1 MRQILI
7 YSFTLLIAFLI
18 GCKQE
23 VDSSDE
29 STKSTVDE
37 LRIDPEAEELLKQM
51 SDNLSSAKEYT
62 VRVESSSD
70 FTNDT
75 GEILK
80 LHRTV
85 FINLKRPDKIMV
97 EMQGDNG
104 HKQLY
109 YNGSEAVL
117 FHHNYGLYS
126 IVNAPGT
133 VDSTLDLLAEV
144 YDLQIPASDFA
155 YSNPYE
161 VLMEYVKG
169 GKYYGYSLINGAPCH
184 HLYFTQD
191 EIDWQVWL
199 EDNDQLTPRKFL
211 INFKKDEGSPQ
222 FTAYFY
228 DWNFS
233 PSLSDE
239 IFNFTPPDGTREI
252 EYLKLGE
259 NPLD

>member
-1 MRQILI
+1 MRQLLI
-7 YSFTLLIAFLI
+7 YSFIPLLVFTF
-18 GCKQE
+18 GCNVE
-23 VDSSDE
+23 VDNSDQSKE
-29 STKSTVDE
+29 GTVGE
-37 LRIDPEAEELLKQM
+37 LTIDPEADKLLKQM
-51 SDNLSSAKEYT
+51 CDNLISAKEYT
-62 VRVESSSD
+62 VQVESSSD

-75 GEILK
+75 GEIVK
-80 LHRTV
+80 LHRTNH
-85 FINLKRPDKIMV
+85 INLKRPDKIMV
-97 EMQGDNG
+97 ETQGDNG
-104 HKQLY
+104 QKQLY
-109 YNGSEAVL
+109 YNSSEAVL

-126 IVNAPGT
+126 IVYAPGT
-133 VDSTLDLLAEV
+133 VDSTLDLLADV

-155 YSNPYE
+155 YSNPYA

-169 GKYYGYSLINGAPCH
+169 AKYYGESSINGVTCH

-191 EIDWQVWL
+191 EIDWQIWI
-199 EDNDQLTPRKFL
+199 DSDQNTPRKFL
-211 INFKKDEGSPQ
+211 INFKIEEGSPQ
-222 FTAYFY
+222 FTAYLN